1 MSYAVGPT
9 EPYKSRL
16 RIYSWDTFFKL
27 DFEKQKYIFIQGQ
40 VYKENVGTKSVDN
53 DDIFALYLNKS
64 TLVFL
69 NTHFFVKRTSVAYI
83 VYDKTTKKVR
93 SNAKK
98 NYEISRQFLNYFF
111 NNSIIINQ
119 VVIPQMMSNTFMKRV
134 IEGKIS
140 NIEDVLKYFRSY
152 VYRKKDIP
160 DIVLLNFNCITSV
173 TKNLAPYVPFIK
185 NWEVF
190 KDLKNCQKLIS
201 INLESLK
208 CLNYE
213 INTEEDLNHFKIV
226 KEYDHW
232 KNKISNEING

>member
-1 MSYAVGPT
+1 MSSLATKTRV
-9 EPYKSRL
+9 
-16 RIYSWDTFFKL
+16 YSWDEFFKL
-27 DFEKQKYIFIQGQ
+27 DFEKQKYIFTQGQ
-40 VYKENVGTKSVDN
+40 INKESVETKSVDN

-98 NYEISRQFLNYFF
+98 NYEISNKFLKYFF
-111 NNSIIINQ
+111 NNSIIIHQ
-119 VVIPQMMSNTFMKRV
+119 VVIPQMMSNTFIKKV

-140 NIEDVLKYFRSY
+140 NIKDALKYFRSY

-160 DIVLLNFNCITSV
+160 DIVLLNFNCINSIN
-173 TKNLAPYVPFIK
+173 KNLAPYIPFIK

-190 KDLKNCQKLIS
+190 KDIKNCQKLITMNS
-201 INLESLK
+201 ESLK
-208 CLNYE
+208 CMNYE
-213 INTEEDLNHFKIV
+213 INTEEDLNPLKIV
-226 KEYDHW
+226 REYEHW
-232 KNKISNEING
+232 KNKISLEID

>member
-1 MSYAVGPT
+1 MSYSLGALT
-9 EPYKSRL
+9 AIKQIK
-16 RIYSWDTFFKL
+16 IYSWDEFFKL
-27 DFEKQKYIFIQGQ
+27 DFEKQKYIFTNGH
-40 VYKENVGTKSVDN
+40 VHKESVETKSVDN

-98 NYEISRQFLNYFF
+98 NYEISSKFLKYFF
-111 NNSIIINQ
+111 NNLIIIHQ
-119 VVIPQMMSNTFMKRV
+119 VVIPQMMSNTFIKKV

-140 NIEDVLKYFRSY
+140 NIKDALKYFRSY

-160 DIVLLNFNCITSV
+160 DIVLLNFNCINSIN
-173 TKNLAPYVPFIK
+173 KNLAPYIPFIK

-190 KDLKNCQKLIS
+190 KDIKNCQKLIS
-201 INLESLK
+201 INLEALK
-208 CLNYE
+208 CMNYE
-213 INTEEDLNHFKIV
+213 INTEEDLNPLKIV
-226 KEYDHW
+226 REYEHW
-232 KNKISNEING
+232 KNKISLEID